1 MLKNRQYQQRLNN
14 PCKPCKDFLDGIPF
28 HTFAPGVT
36 PCAPAVA
43 GEWLPRKRDRQ
54 GFHFLDR
61 RGCPK
66 GTCFGGGFERRFVSR
81 YYGSRCCPRPRN
93 CTAVGLK
100 ADVASTGRCISEA
113 ICQDAVVS
121 GLAGATRTVEI
132 LSLNACGLKPRH
144 RPRNEKTSFAGSC
157 AKDRSLSPG
166 VNPDT
171 TNRQESVNLVRVVI
185 GNDKPSRKTLCERLA
200 RHSEEQ
206 KGRLPQ
212 NWL

>member
-1 MLKNRQYQQRLNN
+1 MT
-14 PCKPCKDFLDGIPF
+14 PG
-28 HTFAPGVT
+28 APVS
-36 PCAPAVA
+36 A
-43 GEWLPRKRDRQ
+43 GEWLLRERDRQ

-66 GTCFGGGFERRFVSR
+66 GTCFDGGFERRFVSR
-81 YYGSRCCPRPRN
+81 YYGSRCGPRPRN

-100 ADVASTGRCISEA
+100 ADVASTGRCISELV
-113 ICQDAVVS
+113 CQDVVVS
-121 GLAGATRTVEI
+121 GLAGTTRTVEI
-132 LSLNACGLKPRH
+132 YLLKERGFESRH
-144 RPRNEKTSFAGSC
+144 RPSLVITSFAGSC
-157 AKDRSLSPG
+157 AKDWSLSPG

-206 KGRLPQ
+206 KGLLPTRQ
-212 NWL
+212 REKE